1 MKYLTII
8 SMALTFIFI
17 NTVNAQI
24 INGSTDAVVQYP
36 TSSNVE
42 DTATIEQDE
51 VGNTSSTSSNA
62 EQENNLDDEAESRL
76 LTREEIEALI
86 KAEQPAIAITPEQ
99 KVEIESDAKKNM
111 RNSIK
116 KQSVR
121 ERKDFIDVMTSAEKV
136 KARRQALAE
145 GKSSSDVYLAEDA
158 IKNPN
163 INPAIDSEME
173 NYLFEK
179 AGLIPQD
186 RETDV
191 K

>member
-1 MKYLTII
+1 
-8 SMALTFIFI
+8 
-17 NTVNAQI
+17 
-24 INGSTDAVVQYP
+24 
-36 TSSNVE
+36 
-42 DTATIEQDE
+42 
-51 VGNTSSTSSNA
+51 
-62 EQENNLDDEAESRL
+62 
-76 LTREEIEALI
+76 
-86 KAEQPAIAITPEQ
+86 
-99 KVEIESDAKKNM
+99 M

>member
-17 NTVNAQI
+17 DTVNAQI

-36 TSSNVE
+36 IPSNVE